1 VAHQRLSLEHQL
13 KGVRAALSSSK
24 TPKQLKKGLR
34 KREKELSKKI
44 KKNKKGKK
52 NNSFWDFSL

>member
-1 VAHQRLSLEHQL
+1 LSLEHQL
-13 KGVRAALSSSK
+13 KGVRAALSSPR
-24 TPKQLKKGLR
+24 TPKQLKTGLR

-52 NNSFWDFSL
+52 NRSFWDFSL